1 MKRRPGR
8 RPRALALP
16 ALAAFT
22 LLALTA
28 FALVAQPA
36 VGAVIDV
43 KTRAG
48 TPAAD
53 VIVVFDPLDATP
65 PPSRESA
72 TIDQV
77 NKTFV
82 PHVTVIRTGT
92 AVTFPNSD
100 HIRHQVYSFS
110 DTKKFV
116 LKLYAGSPRTDV
128 TFEKPGLVVLGC
140 NIHDSMVAFVL
151 VVDTPYFAK
160 TSAAGQAT
168 VNLPPGRYRLRV
180 WHPRLSTPVAP
191 QDVAVGATAL
201 EIPLTVDLGAS
212 ADDVASWP

>member
-1 MKRRPGR
+1 MTPWPPGG
-8 RPRALALP
+8 PRALA
-16 ALAAFT
+16 ALA
-22 LLALTA
+22 LWVLPA
-28 FALVAQPA
+28 FALMAQSA
-36 VGAVIDV
+36 AAAVIDV

-48 TPAAD
+48 APAPD

-65 PPSRESA
+65 PPGRGSA

-82 PHVTVIRTGT
+82 PRVNVIRTGT

-100 HIRHQVYSFS
+100 RIRHQVYSFS

-168 VNLPPGRYRLRV
+168 VNLPPGHYRLRV
-180 WHPRLSTPVAP
+180 WHPYLSKPLDP
-191 QDVAVGATAL
+191 QDIEVGAAPPA
-201 EIPLTVDLGAS
+201 IPLTVDLGAPG
-212 ADDVASWP
+212 DDVATWP

>member
-1 MKRRPGR
+1 MKPWPTRGHVA
-8 RPRALALP
+8 RALAVFALLALP
-16 ALAAFT
+16 ALTWVGPAA
-22 LLALTA
+22 A
-28 FALVAQPA
+28 
-36 VGAVIDV
+36 AVIDV

-48 TPAAD
+48 AAAAD

-65 PPSRESA
+65 PASRGSA

-82 PHVTVIRTGT
+82 PRVNVIRTGT

-100 HIRHQVYSFS
+100 RIRHQVYSFS
-110 DTKKFV
+110 GAKKFV

-151 VVDTPYFAK
+151 VVDTPYFGK
-160 TSAAGQAT
+160 TSTAGQAT
-168 VNLPPGRYRLRV
+168 VNLPPGHYRLRV
-180 WHPRLSTPVAP
+180 WHPYLSKPLSA
-191 QDVAVGATAL
+191 QDIEVGAAAL
-201 EIPLTVDLGAS
+201 EIPLTVDLGAPG
-212 ADDVASWP
+212 DQVAAWP